1 MAPKQPKNPDSASSG
16 RSPKDESARQRI
28 ITAAR
33 RHFFAFGFRSVT
45 MDDIAAELAMSKKT
59 LYAHFRS
66 KSELVQA
73 VVADKRRSIEAD
85 LKQISSE
92 SSSDFSSAIKQ
103 FLAKMQ
109 RHLEEIHPPFM
120 RDIQREAPEIFEL
133 VEIYR
138 RDHIHRY
145 LSNILTQGRR
155 AGIIRKDIPM
165 RLIIEIW
172 LGVVEAVINPSKLTE
187 LGLTPKAGFSAVT
200 SVILEGLMTAEGR
213 SKP

>member
-1 MAPKQPKNPDSASSG
+1 MSAKRSKAPDSATSMQSHA
-16 RSPKDESARQRI
+16 DVSARQRI
-28 ITAAR
+28 VTAAR
-33 RHFFAFGFRSVT
+33 RHFFAFGFRAVT
-45 MDDIAAELAMSKKT
+45 MDDIAAELGMSKKT

-73 VVADKRRSIEAD
+73 AIADKQRAIEAD
-85 LKQISSE
+85 LEQISCE
-92 SSSDFSSAIKQ
+92 SSSDFPSAIQQ

-133 VEIYR
+133 VEIRR
-138 RDHIHRY
+138 RDLIHRY
-145 LSNILTQGRR
+145 LSKILTQGRE
-155 AGIIRKDIPM
+155 AGIIRKDIPI

-172 LGVVEAVINPSKLTE
+172 LGVVQAVMNPNKLTE
-187 LGLTPKAGFSAVT
+187 LDLTPKAGFSAVI
-200 SVILEGLMTAEGR
+200 SVIMEGLMTAEGR

>member
-1 MAPKQPKNPDSASSG
+1 MAVKQPKNPDSESSA
-16 RSPKDESARQRI
+16 RSPSEKSVRRRI

-33 RHFFAFGFRSVT
+33 RHFLAFGFRAVT
-45 MDDIAAELAMSKKT
+45 MDDLAAELAMSKKT
-59 LYAHFRS
+59 LYAHFKS

-73 VVADKRRSIEAD
+73 VVADKQRSVEAD
-85 LKQISSE
+85 LEQISSE
-92 SSSDFSSAIKQ
+92 SSSDFPSAIQQ

-120 RDIQREAPEIFEL
+120 RDIEREAPEIFEF

-138 RDHIHRY
+138 RDLIHRY
-145 LSNILTQGRR
+145 LSKILTQGRS

-165 RLIIEIW
+165 RLIIEVW
-172 LGVVEAVINPSKLTE
+172 LGVVQAVMNPRKLTE
-187 LGLTPKAGFSAVT
+187 LDLTPKAGFSAVI
-200 SVILEGLMTAEGR
+200 SVMLEGLLTAKGR

>member
-1 MAPKQPKNPDSASSG
+1 MASKTSQHSDSASSE
-16 RSPKDESARQRI
+16 RSSSDESARQRI

-33 RHFFAFGFRSVT
+33 RHFFEFGFRSVT

-59 LYAHFRS
+59 LYTHFRS
-66 KSELVQA
+66 KSELLQA

-92 SSSDFSSAIKQ
+92 SSSGFPSAIEQ

-138 RDHIHRY
+138 RDLINRY
-145 LSNILTQGRR
+145 LSNILIKGRR
-155 AGIIRKDIPM
+155 AGIIRKDIPI

-187 LGLTPKAGFSAVT
+187 LRLTPKAGFSAVV
-200 SVILEGLMTAEGR
+200 SVMLEGLLTAEGR